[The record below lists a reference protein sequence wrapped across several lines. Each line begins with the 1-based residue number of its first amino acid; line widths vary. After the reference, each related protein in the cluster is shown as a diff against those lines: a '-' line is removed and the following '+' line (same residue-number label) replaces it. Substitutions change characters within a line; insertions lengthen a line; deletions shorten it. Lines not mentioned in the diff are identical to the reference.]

1 MKPLFLILTC
11 FVVFSACSNSGGDAQ
26 AEDEI
31 RDAAPVMN
39 DSLRAVYSRE
49 LSRQKDP
56 LPLTQVREA
65 GKLYPVDQAPKDSL
79 FFLFRKMLIDAVNRK
94 DIFTL
99 MKNVDPG
106 IKYSFGD
113 PEGLAGFIKTWGL
126 TSPEEAQ
133 QSEIWKVLD
142 HVLNQG
148 GIFTSSQEFV
158 APYYFATWPD
168 EVDAFEYLA
177 VIGGGVRLRE
187 SGTVNSK
194 ILKTISYD
202 IVKSLERSENIDT
215 IGGQGFPWYKV
226 KMADEL
232 EGYVFG
238 QFIGSP
244 IGFRAGFRKEHG
256 KQWKLVF
263 LVAGD

>member
-11 FVVFSACSNSGGDAQ
+11 FVIFSACRSSGGDAQ

-142 HVLNQG
+142 QVLNQG
-148 GIFTSSQEFV
+148 GVFTSPQEF
-158 APYYFATWPD
+158 
-168 EVDAFEYLA
+168 
-177 VIGGGVRLRE
+177 
-187 SGTVNSK
+187 
-194 ILKTISYD
+194 
-202 IVKSLERSENIDT
+202 
-215 IGGQGFPWYKV
+215 
-226 KMADEL
+226 
-232 EGYVFG
+232 
-238 QFIGSP
+238 
-244 IGFRAGFRKEHG
+244 
-256 KQWKLVF
+256 
-263 LVAGD
+263 